1 MSKRIEAIAK
11 EQAEEIIK
19 LIKKYFIKKGH
30 AYYYLDTEELSLI
43 DDGDC
48 IKGDCTSYKTKE
60 KTFKILLP
68 PHLRKFFKT
77 LEWNG
82 VCQLP
87 EDKIG
92 QVVICLK
99 HFVFPHQKVYLRT
112 GKLPKDATLLGRNR
126 SLQIFQEGQP
136 IPAPEDPKV
145 SGTGR
150 QAYRGYRISLNRGLI
165 NTDWAKKD
173 KKLNPRRQATSLR
186 TASPSPATSWKTE
199 SLGPAT
205 SLKSERPDASPD
217 RFPRRR
223 QATSL
228 KTERPEPS
236 LNSFHQSLG
245 RAASLKIESP
255 VASLDRFPQ
264 SQGPTTSL
272 KPERPDP
279 SPDRSPRSPSPPNS
293 SRTLSP
299 ATSPLPKT
307 SIGDKRKRPTSS
319 GIAKA
324 AKKRRYI
331 HKITVY

>member
-1 MSKRIEAIAK
+1 MRKRRIEAIAK

-30 AYYYLDTEELSLI
+30 AYYYQDTEELSLI

-48 IKGDCTSYKTKE
+48 IKGDCTSYKTEE

-68 PHLRKFFKT
+68 AHLRKFFKT

-150 QAYRGYRISLNRGLI
+150 QAYRGYRISLNRGLT

-173 KKLNPRRQATSLR
+173 KKLNPRRQAPSL
-186 TASPSPATSWKTE
+186 KTE
-199 SLGPAT
+199 S
-205 SLKSERPDASPD
+205 PDASLDRSPRSSSPAASLKTESPDASLD

-228 KTERPEPS
+228 KTERP
-236 LNSFHQSLG
+236 
-245 RAASLKIESP
+245 
-255 VASLDRFPQ
+255 DRSPQ
-264 SQGPTTSL
+264 SPGPAPSL